1 MGLHKNRFMITITD
15 LNGSRNFVLSQVVKN
30 FAMYMLMF
38 FIMLIVLTVLYVNYL
53 KDISKELTSVQETL
67 QEENNALIEAK
78 KQSQMELEA
87 IEGKISELEE
97 QFNIDGN
104 VSEWDLTKRIQ
115 SVALTGAQERFIF
128 TQIPNGD
135 PTNGLGRFTSSYG
148 SRMHPVLKYMQFHTG
163 TDYAM
168 PIGTPVY
175 ATADGVIQSTGKT
188 AGYGNMVEIRHN
200 YGFSTRYGHLTAKFP
215 VKVGDFVK
223 KGDLVA
229 YSGNS
234 GRSTGPHLHY
244 EVRFVQKPLNPVNFI
259 NWDSTNYNEI
269 FQKEGAI
276 QWQSLI
282 NLLTT
287 QTDKAQ

>member
-1 MGLHKNRFMITITD
+1 MGLHKNRFMVTITD
-15 LNGSRNFVLSQVVKN
+15 LNGSRNFVLSQLVKN
-30 FAMYMLMF
+30 FAMYVLMF
-38 FIMLIVLTVLYVNYL
+38 FIMLIVLTILYVNYL

-78 KQSQMELEA
+78 KQSQLELEA

-135 PTNGLGRFTSSYG
+135 PTNGAGRYTSSYG
-148 SRMHPVLKYMQFHTG
+148 TRTHPILKYTQFHTG

-188 AGYGNMVEIRHN
+188 PGYGNMVEIRHN
-200 YGFSTRYGHLTAKFP
+200 YGFSTRYGHLIAKFV
-215 VKVGDFVK
+215 VKQGDFVR
-223 KGDLVA
+223 KGDLIA

-244 EVRFVQKPLNPVNFI
+244 EVRFIQKPLNPVNFI
-259 NWDSTNYNEI
+259 RWNSENYNEI
-269 FQKEGAI
+269 FQKEGAV

-282 NLLTT
+282 NLLAA